1 MRSVRN
7 RIPTQRPTHGA
18 IPDGSD
24 FLPRPVAR
32 GRCPDSGAGSHGTW
46 LGSVV
51 FDGARRFEGVIP
63 DLDLHA
69 ERVNASARTLGLIPT
84 LSAARIME
92 LTQEG
97 LERFP
102 RDTAVYIRPM
112 YWAEASDAS
121 VVAPDPA
128 STDFALCLEE
138 RPMAE
143 PGGFTITTTSFCRPT
158 QETMPVNAKAAC
170 LYPNNA
176 RMLSEAR
183 AKGFGNA
190 LVCDTLGN
198 VAELAT
204 SNVFMA
210 RGGEV
215 FTPVPNGTFLDGI
228 TRQRVIGLLRE
239 AGATVHEK
247 TLRVEDFRDA
257 DEIFS
262 TGNIS
267 KVMPVL
273 GFDDRAL
280 DYGPFARKAR
290 QLYWDWAHG

>member
-1 MRSVRN
+1 MSQTPSVWTWYEN
-7 RIPTQRPTHGA
+7 QWHEGDIRI
-18 IPDGSD
+18 
-24 FLPRPVAR
+24 L
-32 GRCPDSGAGSHGTW
+32 GAGSHATW
-46 LGSVV
+46 LGSLV
-51 FDGARRFEGVIP
+51 FDGARRFEGVVP

-69 ERVNASARTLGLIPT
+69 ERVNESARALGLAPT
-84 LSAARIME
+84 LTAARIME
-92 LTQEG
+92 LVEEG
-97 LERFP
+97 LKHFAP
-102 RDTAVYIRPM
+102 DAAIYIRPM
-112 YWAEASDAS
+112 YWAEESDAS

-128 STDFALCLEE
+128 STAFALCLEE
-138 RPMAE
+138 RPMAV
-143 PGGFTITTTSFCRPT
+143 PGGFTITTTRFRRPT
-158 QETMPVNAKAAC
+158 LETMPVNAKAAC

-176 RMLSEAR
+176 RMLAEAR

-204 SNVFMA
+204 SNVFFA
-210 RGGEV
+210 KNGAV

-228 TRQRVIGLLRE
+228 TRQRVIELLRQDGVQVYE
-239 AGATVHEK
+239 RTLTVD
-247 TLRVEDFRDA
+247 DFRAA

-273 GFDDRAL
+273 GFDDRTFE
-280 DYGPFARKAR
+280 YGPFARRAR

>member
-1 MRSVRN
+1 MSQAPSVWTWYEN
-7 RIPTQRPTHGA
+7 RWHAGDVRI
-18 IPDGSD
+18 
-24 FLPRPVAR
+24 L
-32 GRCPDSGAGSHGTW
+32 GAGSHATW
-46 LGSVV
+46 LGSLV
-51 FDGARRFEGVIP
+51 FDGARRFEGVVP

-69 ERVNASARTLGLIPT
+69 ERVNESARALGLAPT
-84 LSAARIME
+84 LTAARIME
-92 LTQEG
+92 LVEEG
-97 LERFP
+97 LKHFAPEA
-102 RDTAVYIRPM
+102 AVYIRPM
-112 YWAEASDAS
+112 YWAEESDAS

-128 STDFALCLEE
+128 STAFALCLEE
-138 RPMAE
+138 RPMAV
-143 PGGFTITTTSFCRPT
+143 PGGFTITTTRFRRPT
-158 QETMPVNAKAAC
+158 LETMPVNAKAAC

-204 SNVFMA
+204 SNVFFA
-210 RGGEV
+210 KDGAV

-228 TRQRVIGLLRE
+228 TRQRVMHLLRQDGVE
-239 AGATVHEK
+239 VHEK
-247 TLRVEDFRDA
+247 TLTVDDFRAA

-267 KVMPVL
+267 KVMPIL
-273 GFDDRAL
+273 GFDDRTFE
-280 DYGPFARKAR
+280 YGPFARRAR

>member
-1 MRSVRN
+1 MSQAPSVWTWYEN
-7 RIPTQRPTHGA
+7 QWHAGDVRI
-18 IPDGSD
+18 
-24 FLPRPVAR
+24 L
-32 GRCPDSGAGSHGTW
+32 GAGSHATW
-46 LGSVV
+46 LGALV

-69 ERVNASARTLGLIPT
+69 ERVNASARALGLRPT
-84 LSAARIME
+84 LTAAQIME
-92 LTQEG
+92 RVQEG
-97 LERFP
+97 LAHFTP
-102 RDTAVYIRPM
+102 DAAVYIRPM
-112 YWAEASDAS
+112 YWAEESDAS

-128 STDFALCLEE
+128 STAFALCLEE
-138 RPMAE
+138 RPMAV
-143 PGGFTITTTSFCRPT
+143 PGGFTVTTTRFRRPT
-158 QETMPVNAKAAC
+158 LETMPVNAKAAC

-176 RMLSEAR
+176 RMLAEAR
-183 AKGFGNA
+183 ARGFGNA

-210 RGGEV
+210 KGGEV

-228 TRQRVIGLLRE
+228 TRQRVIGLLR
-239 AGATVHEK
+239 ADGVAVHEK
-247 TLRVEDFRDA
+247 TLTVEDFRAA

-273 GFDDRAL
+273 GFDDRTF
-280 DYGPFARKAR
+280 DYGPLARRAR
-290 QLYWDWAHG
+290 QLYWDWAHS